1 MGLVK
6 EIMGPSL
13 MGRSSFPPSSRT
25 LYFSNNHNMS
35 RLSLGPVVVP
45 LMGNKSVLLK
55 KKFVPAVAAAA
66 GAATAEDLV
75 RAAVAEEERVKI
87 KVRAVV
93 SVRNKKKVDLKECL
107 MKEIDALGDKIGRNV
122 VLQLVSTNIDFS

>member
-6 EIMGPSL
+6 EITGSSL

-25 LYFSNNHNMS
+25 LFFGNNHSMS

-45 LMGNKSVLLK
+45 FMGNKSVLLK
-55 KKFVPAVAAAA
+55 KKFVPVVAAAV
-66 GAATAEDLV
+66 TAEDLV

-93 SVRNKKKVDLKECL
+93 SVRNKKKVDLKESL
-107 MKEIDALGDKIGRNV
+107 MKKIDALGDKIGRNV